1 MKATLLAPHNHY
13 MGNILWREAE
23 LAGNESLLK
32 HSLTKI
38 GELGYWVSCFPER
51 DGVAFKDEHGGR
63 SPQQMLFDFQSSFPW
78 LTISLGTQ
86 SSSNLE
92 LAALESEAENTR
104 TLACK
109 VIVPV
114 LKLHFESSFDLG
126 PFRLVCA
133 RELDPEPYERLGDW
147 EGSYLEFDI
156 VLPYPELLRLNRHVK
171 DNDVVILQCLA
182 MAEHAMDLIRF
193 RFSSFERLEF
203 TPDPA
208 GQLENGFYA
217 VEIIPLGRTHLK
229 PVNLNGISRPMS
241 ASNNWLGPE
250 IDDHQWEAREYLEE
264 ILRGRSDELALA
276 VKGALRFIRQAFY
289 SLGDESKFLTLVFAL
304 DGLAHPKKNWVW
316 MTHHAFIAA
325 LTSRGDI
332 DIFKA
337 DLERYEELYTQV
349 RNVLVHNGQD
359 FYQLPYEP
367 ARCCEDMF
375 GYLKNLVIL
384 VGDFGITT
392 VADLR
397 AQAVSWLNTP
407 AFSSHL
413 AAEVVRVNARDGKI
427 RTLQS
432 W

>member
-1 MKATLLAPHNHY
+1 MKATLLAPHDNF
-13 MGNILWREAE
+13 MGNILWREPE
-23 LAGNESLLK
+23 LADKENLLK
-32 HSLTKI
+32 HSMTKI
-38 GELGYWVSCFPER
+38 REIGYWASCFPER
-51 DGVAFKDEHGGR
+51 DGVTFKDERGGR
-63 SPQQMLFDFQSSFPW
+63 SAEQMLIDFQSSFPW
-78 LTISLGTQ
+78 LTISLGAQ
-86 SSSNLE
+86 GSSNLE
-92 LAALESEAENTR
+92 LAALESEAETTR

-133 RELDPEPYERLGDW
+133 REFDLEPHERLGDW
-147 EGSYLEFDI
+147 VGSYLEFDI
-156 VLPYPELLRLNRHVK
+156 ELPYTDLLRLNRHIK

-182 MAEHAMDLIRF
+182 MAEHALDLIRF
-193 RFSSFERLEF
+193 RFSSFKRLEF

-217 VEIIPLGRTHLK
+217 VEIIPCGRTHLK
-229 PVNLNGISRPMS
+229 PVSLNGISRPMS

-264 ILRGRSDELALA
+264 ILGGRSDELALA

-316 MTHHAFIAA
+316 MTHHAYIAA

-332 DIFKA
+332 DLFKA

-349 RNVLVHNGQD
+349 RNALVHNGQD

-367 ARCCEDMF
+367 ATCCEDLF
-375 GYLKNLVIL
+375 GYLKRLVML
-384 VGDFGITT
+384 VGDSDHTT

-397 AQAVSWLNTP
+397 AQAVGWLNTP
-407 AFSSHL
+407 AFVSHL
-413 AAEVVRVNARDGKI
+413 AAEVVRVNARDGKT
-427 RTLQS
+427 RTLQY

>member
-1 MKATLLAPHNHY
+1 MRATLLAPHGNY
-13 MGNILWREAE
+13 TGNILWREAE
-23 LAGNESLLK
+23 LAGKEHLLT
-32 HSLTKI
+32 HSI
-38 GELGYWVSCFPER
+38 SIIRELGYWASCFPEG
-51 DGVAFKDEHGGR
+51 DGVTFQDERGER
-63 SPQQMLFDFQSSFPW
+63 SAQQMLIDFQSSFPW
-78 LTISLGTQ
+78 LAISLGTQ
-86 SSSNLE
+86 GSSNLE
-92 LAALESEAENTR
+92 LAALESEAESTR
-104 TLACK
+104 TLACT

-133 RELDPEPYERLGDW
+133 RGFDPEPHERLGDW

-156 VLPYPELLRLNRHVK
+156 ELPYTDLLRLNRHVK

-182 MAEHAMDLIRF
+182 MAEHVLDLIRF
-193 RFSSFERLEF
+193 GFSSFKRSEF

-250 IDDHQWEAREYLEE
+250 IDDHHWVAREYLEN
-264 ILRGRSDELALA
+264 ILGGQSDELALA

-304 DGLAHPKKNWVW
+304 DGLAHPKKNWMW
-316 MTHHAFIAA
+316 MTHHAYIAA
-325 LTSRGDI
+325 LTSHGDI

-337 DLERYEELYTQV
+337 DLKRYEELYTLV
-349 RNVLVHNGQD
+349 RNALVHNGKD
-359 FYQLPYEP
+359 FYQLPYEAP
-367 ARCCEDMF
+367 TCCEDLF
-375 GYLKNLVIL
+375 GYLKRLVML
-384 VGDFGITT
+384 VGDLGLTT
-392 VADLR
+392 VADLQ
-397 AQAVSWLNTP
+397 AQAIGWLNAP
-407 AFSSHL
+407 AFAGHL
-413 AAEVVRVNARDGKI
+413 ASEVVRVNARDGKT
-427 RTLQS
+427 RTLQP

>member
-1 MKATLLAPHNHY
+1 MKATFLAPHDNF
-13 MGNILWREAE
+13 MGNILWREPE
-23 LAGNESLLK
+23 LAGKENLLK
-32 HSLTKI
+32 HSIAKI
-38 GELGYWVSCFPER
+38 REIGYLASCFPER
-51 DGVAFKDEHGGR
+51 DGVAFKDERGGR
-63 SPQQMLFDFQSSFPW
+63 SAEQMLIDFQSSFPW

-86 SSSNLE
+86 GSSNLE
-92 LAALESEAENTR
+92 LAALESEAETTR

-114 LKLHFESSFDLG
+114 RKLHFESSFDLG
-126 PFRLVCA
+126 PFRFVCA
-133 RELDPEPYERLGDW
+133 REFDLEPHERLGDW
-147 EGSYLEFDI
+147 VGSYLEFDI
-156 VLPYPELLRLNRHVK
+156 ELPYTDLLRLNRHIK

-182 MAEHAMDLIRF
+182 MAEHALDLIRF
-193 RFSSFERLEF
+193 RFSSFKRLEF

-217 VEIIPLGRTHLK
+217 VEIIPFGRTHLK
-229 PVNLNGISRPMS
+229 PVSLNGISRPMS

-264 ILRGRSDELALA
+264 ILGGRSDELALA

-316 MTHHAFIAA
+316 MTHHAYIAA

-332 DIFKA
+332 DLFKA
-337 DLERYEELYTQV
+337 DLERYEELYTLV
-349 RNVLVHNGQD
+349 RNALVHNGQD

-367 ARCCEDMF
+367 ATCCEDLF
-375 GYLKNLVIL
+375 GYLKRLVML
-384 VGDFGITT
+384 VGDSGLTT

-397 AQAVSWLNTP
+397 AQAVGWLNTP
-407 AFSSHL
+407 AFASHL
-413 AAEVVRVNARDGKI
+413 AAEVVRVNARDGKT

>member
-1 MKATLLAPHNHY
+1 MKATLLAPHDNY

-23 LAGNESLLK
+23 LSGNENLLK
-32 HSLTKI
+32 HSIVKI
-38 GELGYWVSCFPER
+38 GELGYWASCFPER
-51 DGVAFKDEHGGR
+51 DGVTFKDERGGR
-63 SPQQMLFDFQSSFPW
+63 SAQQMLIDFQSSFPW

-86 SSSNLE
+86 GSSNLE
-92 LAALESEAENTR
+92 LAALESEAETAR

-133 RELDPEPYERLGDW
+133 RDFDPEPHERLGDW
-147 EGSYLEFDI
+147 EGSYLEFGI
-156 VLPYPELLRLNRHVK
+156 ELPYTDLLRLNRHVK

-182 MAEHAMDLIRF
+182 MAEHALDLIRF
-193 RFSSFERLEF
+193 RFSSFKRLEF

-208 GQLENGFYA
+208 GQLEDGFYA

-229 PVNLNGISRPMS
+229 PVSLNGISRPMS

-264 ILRGRSDELALA
+264 ILSGRSDELALA

-349 RNVLVHNGQD
+349 RNALVHNGKD

-367 ARCCEDMF
+367 ATCCEDLF
-375 GYLKNLVIL
+375 GYLKRLVML
-384 VGDFGITT
+384 VGDSDLTT

-397 AQAVSWLNTP
+397 AQAVDWLNTP
-407 AFSSHL
+407 AFTTHL
-413 AAEVVRVNARDGKI
+413 AVEVVRVNARDGKT